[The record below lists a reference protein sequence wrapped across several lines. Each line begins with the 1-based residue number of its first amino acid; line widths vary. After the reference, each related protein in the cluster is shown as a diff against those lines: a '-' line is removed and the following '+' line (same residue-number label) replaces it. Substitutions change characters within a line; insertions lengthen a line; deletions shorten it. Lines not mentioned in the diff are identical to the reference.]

1 MTRLE
6 RARADAAAR
15 ELGWD
20 DLRERRV
27 LAQIKQ
33 TRAAKRDQASRR
45 WAWLTPPR
53 LGLGVAVAGV
63 AAAIALVFALGDT
76 RDSSEPASASVR
88 APSSALNP
96 RPSAPTP
103 IPTPDQAGEPSQM
116 RLPDGSLALLGP
128 GAQIELIEP
137 EIRAE
142 RLTVEQSAG
151 EVRYQVSKDPE
162 REFVVRSKGVEVRV
176 IGTVFTVVATD
187 ARVFI
192 EVELGRV
199 EVLAPTS
206 STQPGRVR
214 RSELGPGDS
223 LGIQLDGQPD
233 TPLDDPPAPQLD
245 GEPAPQLDGQ
255 PDTPRDGQLDT
266 PPAHPPA
273 NEPDTQ
279 LASKP
284 SVDELLAAIDA
295 ARLAGEDARAAKL
308 LRALMRDHAD
318 DPRSATA
325 AFTLGRVERSRG
337 RHREAARAFASY
349 LARSPAG
356 VLAEDALA
364 EQARAWAD
372 AGEPERARATAQRSL
387 ERWPQGTHAARMRE
401 LADE

>member
-1 MTRLE
+1 VTRLE

-33 TRAAKRDQASRR
+33 ARAAERERASRR

-53 LGLGVAVAGV
+53 LGLGVALAGL
-63 AAAIALVFALGDT
+63 AAGLALVFALGDA
-76 RDSSEPASASVR
+76 REGSEPARAR
-88 APSSALNP
+88 APSTAPIAHSSTDP
-96 RPSAPTP
+96 EPSASSDPTP
-103 IPTPDQAGEPSQM
+103 NQASTPSRM

-128 GAQIELIEP
+128 GAQIELLDPEP
-137 EIRAE
+137 ASDRDPADRE

-151 EVRYQVSKDPE
+151 EVRYQVTKDPA

-206 STQPGRVR
+206 SIQPGEVR

-223 LGIQLDGQPD
+223 LGIQLDGMPDVSPDDQPD
-233 TPLDDPPAPQLD
+233 RQPPR
-245 GEPAPQLDGQ
+245 Q
-255 PDTPRDGQLDT
+255 PEQPGST
-266 PPAHPPA
+266 
-273 NEPDTQ
+273 
-279 LASKP
+279 

-295 ARLAGEDARAAKL
+295 ARLAGADARAAKL
-308 LRALMRDHAD
+308 LRTLVRDHAD
-318 DPRSATA
+318 DPRSTTA
-325 AFTLGRVERSRG
+325 AFSLGRVERSRG
-337 RHREAARAFASY
+337 RPREAARAFASY
-349 LARSPAG
+349 LAREPAG

-372 AGEPERARATAQRSL
+372 AGEPERARAAALRSL
-387 ERWPQGTHAARMRE
+387 DRWPQGTHAAAMRE
-401 LADE
+401 LANPGRDVARSTE